1 MQTQLL
7 LMTLWL
13 PCIPVSEIFSRKSMM
28 NLKVS
33 ETNEQI
39 LVKPLLASVL
49 LVRLE
54 EASTVSSVKKLAA
67 INLSLFL
74 SWLQMEGR
82 LPSVTLLH
90 TQT

>member
-1 MQTQLL
+1 
-7 LMTLWL
+7 MTLWL
-13 PCIPVSEIFSRKSMM
+13 PCIPVPEIFSRKSMI

-67 INLSLFL
+67 GNLSLFL
-74 SWLQMEGR
+74 SWLQMEVR

>member
-13 PCIPVSEIFSRKSMM
+13 PCIPVPEIFSRKSMM

-67 INLSLFL
+67 SNLSLFL
-74 SWLQMEGR
+74 SWLQTEGR